1 MPLKMWAVCSECYTL
16 FRTTMESVNADNWLW
31 HPAELLLAGAFK
43 WDENLAVVEDPS
55 ALVNFLQHC
64 LLEQEQYR
72 VVRDKPIEN
81 IFCALA
87 AFNSE
92 DLKRGLA
99 NVDFTQPLFINGFCL
114 ALRNDAPY
122 RLRRGT
128 VALLRHLGAQLFAA
142 NTTVTDEQARELTV
156 GWSNSARE
164 SWDKK
169 QNPALREALISTLM
183 GLLDS
188 PFWRG
193 YIPIERW
200 DFLNLV
206 GGADETVLPP
216 SFYRCLKNTDVL
228 PHLDNVRNRSALTT
242 WIAILWIKYPD
253 LSRDVKTQLERM
265 TEGIA
270 RGPGKNIIHTYVSI
284 LEGEM
289 ERVKRKIG
297 AFNSWSF
304 SDSLVAL
311 RARYQ
316 LLEEAR
322 KQLGKV
328 RMSM

>member
-1 MPLKMWAVCSECYTL
+1 
-16 FRTTMESVNADNWLW
+16 MESVNADNSLW
-31 HPAELLLAGAFK
+31 HPAELLLIGAFK
-43 WDENLAVVEDPS
+43 WDDNLAIVRDPS

-64 LLEQEQYR
+64 LLEQEQCR
-72 VVRDKPIEN
+72 MVRDKPIED

-87 AFNSE
+87 AYSSE

-99 NVDFTQPLFINGFCL
+99 VVDFTQPLFVNGFCL
-114 ALRNDAPY
+114 ALRRDAPY
-122 RLRRGT
+122 RLRRAT
-128 VALLRHLGAQLFAA
+128 VALLRHLESQLFAA
-142 NTTVTDEQARELTV
+142 NTTVTDGQARELTV

-169 QNPALREALISTLM
+169 QHPALREALISTLM

-188 PFWRG
+188 PFWRE

-200 DFLNLV
+200 DFLNLI
-206 GGADETVLPP
+206 GGADETELPP
-216 SFYRCLKNTDVL
+216 SFYRCLKNADVL
-228 PHLDNVRNRSALTT
+228 PHLDNVLNRSALTT
-242 WIAILWIKYPD
+242 WVAILWIKYPD
-253 LSRDVKTQLERM
+253 VSETVKEQLERM

-270 RGPGKNIIHTYVSI
+270 KGPGKNIIHTYVSI
-284 LEGEM
+284 LDGEM

-304 SDSLVAL
+304 NQSVVTL
-311 RARYQ
+311 RARRE
-316 LLEEAR
+316 LLQEAR